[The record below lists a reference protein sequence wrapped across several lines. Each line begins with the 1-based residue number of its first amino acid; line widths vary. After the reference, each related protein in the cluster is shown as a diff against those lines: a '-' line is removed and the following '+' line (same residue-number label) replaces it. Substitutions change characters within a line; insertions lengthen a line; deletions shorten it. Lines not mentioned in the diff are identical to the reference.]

1 MDYRELCASKI
12 EALKKKSEVNIL
24 AIETSCDET
33 AAAIVTNGREVKAN
47 YLHTQIP
54 VHELYGGVVPEIAS
68 RNHLEKLPY
77 VVKATLEKADMGFE
91 DIDAY
96 AVTYGPGLV
105 GALLTGVSYAKAV
118 AYADEKPL
126 LAVNHIEGHIAA
138 NYITHK
144 ELTPPFICLVVSG
157 GHTNIIE
164 VSDYGEYRVMG
175 STRDDAAGEAF
186 DKVARVLGLKYPGGP
201 NLQKLAE
208 KGNPL
213 AYKLP
218 RSFRGE
224 EHLDFSFSGL
234 KTAVIN
240 MIHTM
245 EQRNESFRKEDVAA
259 SFQFAVASVL
269 VDNTF
274 EAAKRSGIDKIV
286 FAGGVSANSALREL
300 AYEKAEDKYKFYM
313 PELNYC
319 TDNAAMIASAA
330 YYRLEKNAAPA
341 DLSLNAVPGLSL
353 Y

>member
-144 ELTPPFICLVVSG
+144 ELTPPFICLVAVSY
-157 GHTNIIE
+157 T
-164 VSDYGEYRVMG
+164 
-175 STRDDAAGEAF
+175 
-186 DKVARVLGLKYPGGP
+186 
-201 NLQKLAE
+201 
-208 KGNPL
+208 
-213 AYKLP
+213 
-218 RSFRGE
+218 
-224 EHLDFSFSGL
+224 HL
-234 KTAVIN
+234 
-240 MIHTM
+240 
-245 EQRNESFRKEDVAA
+245 EQRG
-259 SFQFAVASVL
+259 SV
-269 VDNTF
+269 
-274 EAAKRSGIDKIV
+274 
-286 FAGGVSANSALREL
+286 
-300 AYEKAEDKYKFYM
+300 
-313 PELNYC
+313 
-319 TDNAAMIASAA
+319 
-330 YYRLEKNAAPA
+330 
-341 DLSLNAVPGLSL
+341 
-353 Y
+353 